1 MTLRAKLL
9 LAGLVAVIGLGALGL
24 AASRTGGVRAYLAD
38 NYTRVSSQGDSAVY
52 TSARNPVAVF
62 DDIRSRHRP
71 ADLLVRPDGYYLR
84 YADDIVVVTA
94 DGPGSRIYIDDE
106 DRGYAHWF
114 PVVGGV
120 WGTYRGSGDAFRGG
134 GPGSGK

>member
-1 MTLRAKLL
+1 MSLRAKLL
-9 LAGLVAVIGLGALGL
+9 LAGLIAAVGLAAIGV
-24 AASRTGGVRAYLAD
+24 AASRTGGVRGYLAEH
-38 NYTRVSSQGDSAVY
+38 YTRVSARGDSAVY
-52 TSARNPVAVF
+52 TSSRAPGVVS
-62 DDIRSRHRP
+62 DEIRSRHRP

-94 DGPGSRIYIDDE
+94 GGQGSRIYIDDE

>member
-1 MTLRAKLL
+1 MSVRVKLL
-9 LAGLVAVIGLGALGL
+9 LAGLIAAVGLAAIGI
-24 AASRTGGVRAYLAD
+24 AASRTGGVRQYLAEH
-38 NYTRVSSQGDSAVY
+38 YTLVSARGDSAVY
-52 TSARNPVAVF
+52 TAPRAPAVVS
-62 DDIRSRHRP
+62 DEVRSRHRP

-94 DGPGSRIYIDDE
+94 GGQGSRIYLDDE

-120 WGTYRGSGDAFRGG
+120 WGTYRGPGDAFRGG